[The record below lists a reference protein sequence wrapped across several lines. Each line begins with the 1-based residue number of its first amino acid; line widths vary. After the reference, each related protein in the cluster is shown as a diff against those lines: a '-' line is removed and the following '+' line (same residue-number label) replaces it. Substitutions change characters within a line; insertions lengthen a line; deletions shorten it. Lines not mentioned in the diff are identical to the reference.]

1 MLDTFSTDSLKEKA
15 TLYAK
20 ESLSH
25 VRVGAVTIIGCNGD
39 GDGGDEGGDDS
50 DGDGGDDGDDNL
62 AHFRV
67 CVKM

>member
-1 MLDTFSTDSLKEKA
+1 MQKRVFPTSGWVPWQSLDA
-15 TLYAK
+15 M
-20 ESLSH
+20 
-25 VRVGAVTIIGCNGD
+25 VIGDC

-50 DGDGGDDGDDNL
+50 DGDGDHGGDDNL